1 MKIGLLFG
9 LLSCLIRVASTYAQG
24 NTSTFSKQ
32 DSLSS
37 GQTASLSMHRYRLPF
52 LTSTNLGDTKQ
63 RYTLVA
69 QPAKL
74 RLGNEIVLPV
84 GVDERTVT
92 VLSGDRVLQLWEDYV
107 FIPDANR
114 IRILDENALK
124 SERPLKVSYEKLR
137 LSLAK

>member
-9 LLSCLIRVASTYAQG
+9 LLSCLFSVK
-24 NTSTFSKQ
+24 STFSQGVISTAGKQ
-32 DSLSS
+32 DSLPS

-52 LTSTNLGDTKQ
+52 PIGSKPGDAK
-63 RYTLVA
+63 RLYTFVA
-69 QPAKL
+69 QPSKL
-74 RLGNEIVLPV
+74 RLGNEIALPV
-84 GVDERTVT
+84 GVDERTVI

-107 FIPDANR
+107 FVPDANR

-137 LSLAK
+137 LSLSK

>member
-9 LLSCLIRVASTYAQG
+9 LVSYLFSVKPAYAQG
-24 NTSTFSKQ
+24 GISINKQ
-32 DSLSS
+32 DS
-37 GQTASLSMHRYRLPF
+37 GEAKRL
-52 LTSTNLGDTKQ
+52 
-63 RYTLVA
+63 YTIVV

-74 RLGNEIVLPV
+74 RLGNEIALPV
-84 GVDERTVT
+84 GVDERTVM
-92 VLSGDRVLQLWEDYV
+92 VLSDDRVLQLWEDYV

-137 LSLAK
+137 LSLSK